1 MASTLFGV
9 FVRSRGCSAWARL
22 GGVVCLLPAEW
33 QTHWNRREY
42 RGSVGGNNTQEREML
57 YFLRIGRWHDVLEK
71 HAALYSFR
79 ILMSALFVGRE
90 QCYRRR

>member
-1 MASTLFGV
+1 MDVMYTVMLPRPASLSLFQHIGRVGMASTLFGV

-42 RGSVGGNNTQEREML
+42 RGSDGGNNTQEREML
-57 YFLRIGRWHDVLEK
+57 YFLRIGR
-71 HAALYSFR
+71 
-79 ILMSALFVGRE
+79 
-90 QCYRRR
+90 